1 MLNRKILFALPL
13 LLLVLLLWSCTNEES
28 ADRKDTQKLPA
39 VEVKVLTV
47 NASRVADQIEVMGN
61 VQAAESA
68 VISSRISGNISD
80 ILVAP
85 GSYVESEEKLL
96 QISADEISAKLLQA
110 RAQLNQALRNLER
123 EKKLLTKKAATPEAV
138 KSLEE
143 TQEIAQANYNEA
155 KTMLGYT
162 SVKAPFSG
170 RITRKLVDVGDLA
183 TPGKP
188 LFHIE
193 NENSV
198 QVVTDVP
205 EILANNIRMGMIMAI
220 SVPSAS
226 LEIEGSVAEI
236 APIADRQ
243 SRTVTIKL
251 NIEKS
256 SSLRSGQF
264 ARVTLPGKEMETLLI
279 PRETIQLYGQME
291 KVFVAEDGRA
301 RLRLIRTGKN
311 YPSGIEVLSG
321 LAPGDSLIVSTEKVL
336 SDGQSIIVE

>member
-1 MLNRKILFALPL
+1 MLNRTFLFIMAFLLFFLPL
-13 LLLVLLLWSCTNEES
+13 LSCSNEEES
-28 ADRKDTQKLPA
+28 NRAASEKLPPER
-39 VEVKVLTV
+39 VRVLNV
-47 NASRVADQIEVMGN
+47 SPSRVADQIEVMGN

-68 VISSRISGNISD
+68 IISSRISGNISE
-80 ILVAP
+80 ILVSP
-85 GSYVESEEKLL
+85 GSFVKSEEKLL
-96 QISADEISAKLLQA
+96 QISAEEISAKLLQA
-110 RAQLNQALRNLER
+110 RAQLNQASRNLER
-123 EKKLLTKKAATPEAV
+123 EKKLLAKRAATPEAV

-162 SVKAPFSG
+162 SVKAPFEG

-188 LFHIE
+188 LLHIE

-198 QVVTDVP
+198 QVVADVP
-205 EILANNIRMGMIMAI
+205 EVLANNISMGMKMNI

-243 SRTVTIKL
+243 SRTVNIKL
-251 NIEKS
+251 DIGKS

-264 ARVTLPGKEMETLLI
+264 ARVTLPGKELKTLLI
-279 PRETIQLYGQME
+279 PLETIQMYGQME

-301 RLRLIRTGKN
+301 RLRLIRTGKT
-311 YPSGIEVLSG
+311 YPDGIEVLSG
-321 LAPGDSLIVSTEKVL
+321 LTPGDSLILSTAEPL
-336 SDGQSIIVE
+336 SDGQPIIIE